1 MKNWEKGRNQ
11 EKEGKRDERKNGKEK
26 IQHISN
32 QNSKMKFQ
40 QERERAETFS
50 DLKKDINPQSININ
64 KSKLIQE
71 KRKPTQIQNSEIAG
85 YQRLIRDIKSI
96 QKERTNYKQ
105 SKDSKTIR
113 QNQWKSEDSEILN

>member
-1 MKNWEKGRNQ
+1 
-11 EKEGKRDERKNGKEK
+11 
-26 IQHISN
+26 
-32 QNSKMKFQ
+32 MKFQ

-71 KRKPTQIQNSEIAG
+71 KRKPSQIQNSEIAG
-85 YQRLIRDIKSI
+85 YQRLIRDIKNI
-96 QKERTNYKQ
+96 QRERTNYKQ

-113 QNQWKSEDSEILN
+113 INRSQNQWKSEDSEILN

>member
-1 MKNWEKGRNQ
+1 
-11 EKEGKRDERKNGKEK
+11 
-26 IQHISN
+26 
-32 QNSKMKFQ
+32 MKFQ

-71 KRKPTQIQNSEIAG
+71 KRKPSYIQNSEIAG
-85 YQRLIRDIKSI
+85 YQRLIRDIKNI
-96 QKERTNYKQ
+96 QRERTNYKQ

-113 QNQWKSEDSEILN
+113 INRSQNQWKSEDSEILN